1 MPSHG
6 IRRRANSIL
15 LFYLYLQK
23 ERSGLIQHKVCIKC
37 VDEHINDFLS
47 HVKQKDDCSHRQGA
61 PPMLHTSKR
70 VEEPTTSAKRIS
82 KEHTARLHSF
92 QGMAEYIMYFDTW
105 ILAWGRN
112 AFNKTKIYLVLI
124 ALQVLLHSYSS
135 HQRMKSS
142 KISTINQGTGF
153 GTKYAWSVYRQSK

>member
-1 MPSHG
+1 MFEVSQLEMQQKMDFTSSRIFDGLLLMQKAFVFQITYDLPSHG

-105 ILAWGRN
+105 ILA
-112 AFNKTKIYLVLI
+112 
-124 ALQVLLHSYSS
+124 
-135 HQRMKSS
+135 
-142 KISTINQGTGF
+142 
-153 GTKYAWSVYRQSK
+153 